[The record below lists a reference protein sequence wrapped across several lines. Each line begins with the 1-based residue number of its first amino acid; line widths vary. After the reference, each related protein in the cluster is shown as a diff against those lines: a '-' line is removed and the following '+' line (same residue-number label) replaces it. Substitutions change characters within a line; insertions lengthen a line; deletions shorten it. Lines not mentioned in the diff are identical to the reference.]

1 MALDGSDSTTAIAR
15 CTIGT
20 GSRPRLCS
28 IMSSAR
34 SSFVRQRCNCAREAL
49 ALAYSSAPTA
59 RAARARRVCTPQPNE
74 RVEVIFSSMPTPVLG
89 LLFSFTFTLGVLGLL
104 FSFTPAPASAL
115 QSACNPSAAAGAST
129 RKSAQYE

>member
-59 RAARARRVCTPQPNE
+59 RAARARRACTPQPDE
-74 RVEVIFSSMPTPVLG
+74 REEVIFSSTPTP
-89 LLFSFTFTLGVLGLL
+89 VLGLL

-115 QSACNPSAAAGAST
+115 QSACNPSAAAGTST